1 VDKILC
7 VISGG
12 MDSATL
18 LYKAMTEREEKVEA
32 ISFNYGQRHKK
43 ELAYAAELCGR
54 LNVRHD
60 IIDLSSI
67 TPYIGGSSLTDDIA
81 VPDGHY
87 TEDSMKITV
96 VPNRNAIMLAVAFGV
111 AVARNSSVVGAGMH
125 AGDHAIYPDCRPEFV
140 SAFDAM
146 QRIAVQGH
154 GDSSLHLWTPFIN
167 QSKADI
173 AVEGGRLGVNYEMTW
188 SCYKGQSLHCGKCGT
203 CYERRE
209 AFELAGMKDPTK
221 YTTTGASV

>member
-1 VDKILC
+1 MSKILC

-18 LYKAMTEREEKVEA
+18 LYKALAEGNNVVEA
-32 ISFNYGQRHKK
+32 VSFNYGQRHKK
-43 ELAYAAELCGR
+43 ELAYATVLCGQ
-54 LNVRHD
+54 LHVRHA

-87 TEDSMKITV
+87 TEDSMAITV
-96 VPNRNAIMLAVAFGV
+96 VPNRNAIMLAIAYGI
-111 AVARNSSVVGAGMH
+111 AVARSAEVVGAAMH
-125 AGDHAIYPDCRPEFV
+125 AGDHAIYPDCRPAFAE
-140 SAFDAM
+140 AFDGM
-146 QRIAVQGH
+146 QRIAVEGH
-154 GDSSLHLWTPFIN
+154 GHPDLHLWTPFIH

-173 AVEGGRLGVNYEMTW
+173 TVEGGRLGVNYEMTW

-209 AFELAGMKDPTK
+209 AFELAGMKDPTE
-221 YTTTGASV
+221 YEDS